1 MPLAPAFAVTI
12 KIDSGLR
19 RNDEQP
25 ARTGVSE
32 DQDGF
37 RLAPE

>member
-1 MPLAPAFAVTI
+1 MTSQSEAKI
-12 KIDSGLR
+12 KMDSGLR
-19 RNDEQP
+19 RNDEP
-25 ARTGVSE
+25 ERSE